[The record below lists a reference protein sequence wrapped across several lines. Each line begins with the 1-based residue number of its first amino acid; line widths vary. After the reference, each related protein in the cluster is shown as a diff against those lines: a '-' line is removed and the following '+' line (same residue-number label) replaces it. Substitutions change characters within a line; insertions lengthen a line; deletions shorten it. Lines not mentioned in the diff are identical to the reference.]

1 MRVRSRGYTFKDE
14 KLESLTTE
22 IKSAIAMYETRNHVQ
37 RSETIKLS
45 GMSSTAFYKAW
56 NNPELFRIRQLYDI
70 YEGLR
75 VPAEARRYV

>member
-1 MRVRSRGYTFKDE
+1 MRVRSRGYTFKDD
-14 KLESLTTE
+14 KLEKISTDIKITIQAAE
-22 IKSAIAMYETRNHVQ
+22 IRNHVQ